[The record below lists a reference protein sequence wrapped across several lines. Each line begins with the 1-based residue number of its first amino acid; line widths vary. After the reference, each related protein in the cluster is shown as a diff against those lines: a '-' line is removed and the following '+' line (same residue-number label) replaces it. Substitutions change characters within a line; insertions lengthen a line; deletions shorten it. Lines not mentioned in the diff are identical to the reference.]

1 MGVTQIAGLMF
12 RATINNKPESVMKN
26 TCADCAAAVRSRSHL
41 SPHYLFAIG
50 LLLVVW
56 SQASLAALP
65 WLTDGDGR
73 PTLAPMLERVT
84 PAVVNISTKSRVSIR
99 QNPLFNDPFFRRF
112 FNVPDAPQQQQ
123 QEQERQALGSGVIVD
138 AEKGYVLTNNHVIAN
153 ADEITVTLQD
163 KRRFEAKV
171 VGADPD
177 ADLAVVRIDSKDLTQ
192 VTMADSSTVRVG
204 DYVVAIGNPFG
215 LQQTVTS
222 GIVSALGRS
231 GLGIEGYEN
240 FIQTDASINP
250 GNSGGALVDLDGK
263 LVGINTAIL
272 GPSGGNVGI
281 GFAIPSNMAKNIMA
295 QLIEYGEV
303 RRGQL
308 GVLVQDVTPDLAKA
322 FDISNRR
329 GAVIAQVVKG
339 SAAEKS
345 GLKVGDVVTAINGKP
360 VNTSAELRNAV
371 GMLRIGKKVRLD
383 IIRNGKE
390 KTIHSYI
397 AEPQRTKAEAAGL
410 PSRLEGAMLG
420 AIEPGHPLAGKVEGV
435 EVVEVKSGSPAAR
448 AGLRKGD
455 VIVSVNRQPV
465 KSVDDVRKAAKEN
478 SKGILLNIQRGNG
491 ALFLVIK

>member
-1 MGVTQIAGLMF
+1 
-12 RATINNKPESVMKN
+12 
-26 TCADCAAAVRSRSHL
+26 
-41 SPHYLFAIG
+41 
-50 LLLVVW
+50 
-56 SQASLAALP
+56 
-65 WLTDGDGR
+65 
-73 PTLAPMLERVT
+73 MLQRVT

-112 FNVPDAPQQQQ
+112 FDVPDQPQQR
-123 QEQERQALGSGVIVD
+123 ERQALGSGVVVD
-138 AEKGYVLTNNHVIAN
+138 ADKGYVLTNNHVIAN

-163 KRRFEAKV
+163 KRQFEAKV

-177 ADLAVVRIDSKDLTQ
+177 ADLAVVRIDADDLTQ
-192 VTMADSSTVRVG
+192 VAMADSSTVRVG

-308 GVLVQDVTPDLAKA
+308 GILVQDVTPDLAKA
-322 FDISNRR
+322 FDISKRS

-339 SAAEKS
+339 SAAEKA

-360 VNTSAELRNAV
+360 VASSSELRNAV
-371 GMLRIGKKVRLD
+371 GMMRIGSSVKLD
-383 IIRNGKE
+383 IIRNGKSRV
-390 KTIHSYI
+390 IHSKI
-397 AEPQRTKAEAAGL
+397 AEPQRTKAESAGL
-410 PSRLEGAMLG
+410 PKRLSGAMLG

-435 EVVEVKSGSPAAR
+435 EVVDVERGSPAAR

-455 VIVSVNRQPV
+455 IIVSVNRQPV
-465 KSVDDVRKAAKEN
+465 KSVDDVREAAKESN
-478 SKGILLNIQRGNG
+478 KGILLNIQRGNG